1 VATETQ
7 WILVDDLDG
16 GPASTTVEFGLDRQT
31 YAIDLSQ
38 ENADRLRAVLAE
50 FVAAARERREERAP
64 ALRQAPRVRT
74 AVAAPARRPT
84 AASPSGAG
92 AAPAPL
98 PSLGAEL
105 VEVVRELADD
115 LRRVLLEVL
124 EAVLDVLREQLV
136 ARRVSPGAATTAA
149 GRV

>member
-1 VATETQ
+1 VATQTQ

-16 GPASTTVEFGLDRQT
+16 SRASTTVEFGLDRQT

-38 ENADRLRAVLAE
+38 QNADRLRAALAE
-50 FVAAARERREERAP
+50 FVAAARERHDEWAP
-64 ALRQAPRVRT
+64 ALRHAPTRT
-74 AVAAPARRPT
+74 AVAAPVRRPDPVCPL
-84 AASPSGAG
+84 AAG
-92 AAPAPL
+92 ADPAPVPL

-124 EAVLDVLREQLV
+124 EAVLDVLRGQLA
-136 ARRVSPGAATTAA
+136 ARRVSRGAATT
-149 GRV
+149 GRA

>member
-1 VATETQ
+1 MQ

-50 FVAAARERREERAP
+50 FVAAARERRDERAP
-64 ALRQAPRVRT
+64 ALRRAPRART
-74 AVAAPARRPT
+74 AVAAPARPH
-84 AASPSGAG
+84 A
-92 AAPAPL
+92 AAPPSAADAGPAPVPL

-115 LRRVLLEVL
+115 LRRILLEVL
-124 EAVLDVLREQLV
+124 EAVLDVLRGQLV
-136 ARRVSPGAATTAA
+136 ARRVSRGVATT
-149 GRV
+149 GRA